1 MIRLIVN
8 GDSRVVE
15 RSGTVEELIAELQ
28 LPKAAVLVE
37 HNGTALLR
45 SDWSAT
51 RLAENDRVEILR
63 VAAGG

>member
-37 HNGTALLR
+37 HNGMALLR